1 MRILFVTRKFPPSVG
16 GMEVFAE
23 ELSLALQAKCRDVTV
38 FKPVP
43 AILGRPGPLVLLRF
57 FLKAT
62 VTVLSHA
69 RKTDIVLL
77 GDGVLTPLAW
87 VAKLGSFGKVAT
99 VVTAHGNDMYY
110 ARRRK
115 VSAAIYRAT
124 LRIFSRYADLLIAN
138 SSDTQRVA
146 TSVGFQHSITIHL
159 ATRPAD
165 EALLLEPQSK
175 SILFAGRLMRCKGM
189 SWFVRTVM
197 PLVDPS
203 VTLLVA
209 GPTWDPEEL
218 EAVAQCQRAR
228 YLGTVPRESLP
239 KLRGECIACIMPNL
253 PAELSGQ
260 NEGFGLSALESAAVG
275 VPVVASNL
283 GGLAEAVVEGVT
295 GFLVNAMDANG
306 FAERINEIAGWNTAR
321 RRHFA
326 LTARQTITER
336 FTWERVAIDYLNEFG
351 RLVSPERIGPTFT

>member
-1 MRILFVTRKFPPSVG
+1 
-16 GMEVFAE
+16 MEVFAE
-23 ELSLALQAKCRDVTV
+23 ELSRELQEKCRDVTV

-43 AILGRPGPLVLLRF
+43 AILGRPGPIVLLRF
-57 FLKAT
+57 FLKASLAI
-62 VTVLSHA
+62 LSDA
-69 RKTDIVLL
+69 RKMDIVLF

-87 VAKLGSFGKVAT
+87 VAKWGSLGKVAT

-110 ARRRK
+110 ARQHK
-115 VSAAIYRAT
+115 FSAAIYNAA
-124 LRIFSRYADLLIAN
+124 LKIFSRYTDLLVAN
-138 SSDTQRVA
+138 SSDTQRIA
-146 TSVGFQHSITIHL
+146 TSLGFRRSITIHL

-165 EALLLEPQSK
+165 EVLVPEPWPK
-175 SILFAGRLMRCKGM
+175 SILFAGRLMRCKGI
-189 SWFVRTVM
+189 SWFVRSVM
-197 PLVDPS
+197 PLIDPS

-218 EAVAQCQRAR
+218 DAVKQCQRAR
-228 YLGTVPRESLP
+228 YLGTVPRASLP

-295 GFLVNAMDANG
+295 GFLVEPMDADG
-306 FAERINEIAGWNTAR
+306 FAGRINEIARWSPDR
-321 RRHFA
+321 RLHFA
-326 LTARQTITER
+326 QTARQTIAER
-336 FTWERVAIDYLNEFG
+336 FSWGRVANDYIAEFDRFIHSG
-351 RLVSPERIGPTFT
+351 SSAS